1 MSYLCDITLYLD
13 VGIKKFG
20 SNLMPTSK
28 LRDKL
33 KYEEF
38 LRVTYSFNLNSY
50 RNSTGDKAV
59 R

>member
-38 LRVTYSFNLNSY
+38 LRVTYSFNHLGSLA
-50 RNSTGDKAV
+50 SLKH
-59 R
+59 